1 MINRELQERGD
12 VEIFGKA
19 SHQNFTLDGTV
30 SVINYYQKLFLHSE
44 VNAELVTLLFEKDR
58 Y

>member
-1 MINRELQERGD
+1 MLKFLGRPLIRILLY
-12 VEIFGKA
+12 VA
-19 SHQNFTLDGTV
+19 PV